1 MAENDDQNT
10 DPQDQSEGYED
21 KGSDDSTREARTDS
35 TPPASEQ
42 QNQGTRRQDQGAD
55 LEEADDS
62 DEDRDD
68 DERSD
73 GGANRRNSIG

>member
-1 MAENDDQNT
+1 MAENDDQNA
-10 DPQDQSEGYED
+10 DRQDQSEGYQD
-21 KGSDDSTREARTDS
+21 QTSDESTREARADS
-35 TPPASEQ
+35 TPPVSQQ

-55 LEEADDS
+55 LDEVEDS

-73 GGANRRNSIG
+73 GGVNRRNNIG